1 MTKKCSSEC
10 PFSRVI
16 PNEVRNLQLGI
27 RREVVTNFKRSLVAA
42 LLGMTKKCSSECPFS
57 RVIPNEVR
65 NLQLGIRREVVTS
78 FKRSLVAALLG
89 MTSRGAPRNAPFPAF
104 IPNPA
109 SGGVRNPQLRN
120 AFGMDD
126 LDDLDDLEAAGGEGR
141 KLRARIYSGKR
152 CKIRGD
158 SSSLRSSE

>member
-1 MTKKCSSEC
+1 MIWRRLGAKDGNCAHESTAGNGAKSEEISRRCAPRNDKKA
-10 PFSRVI
+10 
-16 PNEVRNLQLGI
+16 
-27 RREVVTNFKRSLVAA
+27 LV
-42 LLGMTKKCSSECPFS
+42 
-57 RVIPNEVR
+57 
-65 NLQLGIRREVVTS
+65 
-78 FKRSLVAALLG
+78 G

-126 LDDLDDLEAAGGEGR
+126 LDDLEAAGGGGR

-158 SSSLRSSE
+158 FSSLRSSE